1 MWQNYHIQYLHYFCN
16 KSYLY
21 EKYLVPAKFC
31 EKALANVY
39 EKVEKLDA
47 VKY

>member
-21 EKYLVPAKFC
+21 EKYPAEFC